1 MSIEGKIGFSLG
13 PLLSIEDL
21 LRCAKMAD
29 QQQNIDSIW
38 IPESWGRESF
48 SSLGAIS
55 QITKNVRLG
64 TSIIG
69 IYSRT
74 PAIIAMA
81 AATLDMLSGNRA
93 IIGLGASTPAIVEN
107 WHGVHFDMPARRMK
121 EYIELVRLMTQGEK
135 VNYSGKFF
143 KINNFKMLHQPQ
155 RKHIP
160 IFMAAVNKK
169 MISIASDLADGILLY
184 LRPFEE
190 LSKIVYELKQAKK
203 GKAFEIACSFIC
215 AVSNK
220 EPQKARERAAVTLA
234 FYVAVGKYYS
244 NFLAENGFKAE
255 VQEIIEEYKKSG
267 AESAAKFV
275 SDKMLSSLAICGSS
289 EECRESLSKFV
300 STGITLPILQFNPLG
315 DPQSSFREML
325 STF

>member
-1 MSIEGKIGFSLG
+1 MSIEEKIGVSLG
-13 PLLSIEDL
+13 PLLSMDEL

-29 QQQNIDSIW
+29 QQQNIDSLW

-74 PAIIAMA
+74 PAITAMA
-81 AATLDMLSGNRA
+81 ATTLDMLSGNR
-93 IIGLGASTPAIVEN
+93 IVIGLGASTPAIVEN

-135 VNYSGKFF
+135 VDYSGKFF
-143 KINNFKMLHQPQ
+143 KIKNFKMLHQPQ

-169 MISIASDLADGILLY
+169 MISITSDLADGILLY

-190 LSKIVYELKQAKK
+190 LNKIAYELKQATK

-220 EPQKARERAAVTLA
+220 EPQKARDRAAVTLA

-267 AESAAKFV
+267 AETAAKFV
-275 SDKMLSSLAICGSS
+275 SDKMLNSLAICGSS

-300 STGITLPILQFNPLG
+300 STGITLPILQFNPVG
-315 DPQSSFREML
+315 DSESSFREML

>member
-1 MSIEGKIGFSLG
+1 MTIEKKIGFSLG
-13 PLLSIEDL
+13 PLLSMDDL

-29 QQQNIDSIW
+29 QQQNIDSLW

-74 PAIIAMA
+74 PAITAMA
-81 AATLDMLSGNRA
+81 ATTLDMLSGNRTV
-93 IIGLGASTPAIVEN
+93 IGLGASTPAIVEN

-121 EYIELVRLMTQGEK
+121 EYIELVRLITQGEK

-143 KINNFKMLHQPQ
+143 KLNNFKMLHQPQ

-169 MISIASDLADGILLY
+169 MISIASDRADGILLY

-190 LSKIVYELKQAKK
+190 LNKIAYGLKQATK

-220 EPQKARERAAVTLA
+220 EPQKARDRAAVTLA

-244 NFLAENGFKAE
+244 NFLAESGFKAE

-289 EECRESLSKFV
+289 EECRDSLSKFV

-325 STF
+325 SIF

>member
-300 STGITLPILQFNPLG
+300 STGITLPILQFNPLR
-315 DPQSSFREML
+315 DSESSFREML

>member
-1 MSIEGKIGFSLG
+1 MSIEEKIGVSLG
-13 PLLSIEDL
+13 PLLSMDDL

-29 QQQNIDSIW
+29 QQQNIDSLW

-74 PAIIAMA
+74 PAITAMA
-81 AATLDMLSGNRA
+81 ATTLDMLSANRTV
-93 IIGLGASTPAIVEN
+93 IGLGVSTPAIVEN

-190 LSKIVYELKQAKK
+190 LNKIAYELKQATK

-220 EPQKARERAAVTLA
+220 EPQKARDRAAVTLA

-267 AESAAKFV
+267 AETAAKFV

-289 EECRESLSKFV
+289 EDCRESLSKFV
-300 STGITLPILQFNPLG
+300 STGITLPILQFNPVG
-315 DPQSSFREML
+315 DSESSFREML

>member
-1 MSIEGKIGFSLG
+1 MSIEEKIGFSLG
-13 PLLSIEDL
+13 PLLSMDDL

-29 QQQNIDSIW
+29 KQQNIDSLW

-74 PAIIAMA
+74 PAITAMA
-81 AATLDMLSGNRA
+81 ATTLDMLSGNRTV
-93 IIGLGASTPAIVEN
+93 IGLGASTPAIVEN

-155 RKHIP
+155 RRHIP
-160 IFMAAVNKK
+160 IFMAAVNKR

-190 LSKIVYELKQAKK
+190 LNKIAYELKQAKK
-203 GKAFEIACSFIC
+203 GKVFEIACSFIC

-220 EPQKARERAAVTLA
+220 EPQKARDRAAVTLA

-267 AESAAKFV
+267 AETAAKFV

-289 EECRESLSKFV
+289 EDCRESLSKFV
-300 STGITLPILQFNPLG
+300 STGITLPILQFNPVG
-315 DPQSSFREML
+315 DSESSFREML

>member
-1 MSIEGKIGFSLG
+1 MSIEEKIGFSLG
-13 PLLSIEDL
+13 PLLSMDDL

-29 QQQNIDSIW
+29 QQQNIDSLW

-74 PAIIAMA
+74 PAITAMA
-81 AATLDMLSGNRA
+81 ATTLDMLSGNRTV
-93 IIGLGASTPAIVEN
+93 IGLGASTPAIVEN

-190 LSKIVYELKQAKK
+190 LNKIAYELKQAKK
-203 GKAFEIACSFIC
+203 GKVFEIACSFIC

-220 EPQKARERAAVTLA
+220 EPQKARDRAAVTLA

-267 AESAAKFV
+267 AETAAKFV

-300 STGITLPILQFNPLG
+300 STGITLPILQFNPVG
-315 DPQSSFREML
+315 DSESSFREML

>member
-1 MSIEGKIGFSLG
+1 MSIKEKIGFSLG
-13 PLLSIEDL
+13 PLLSTDDL

-29 QQQNIDSIW
+29 QHQNIDSLW

-74 PAIIAMA
+74 PAITAMA
-81 AATLDMLSGNRA
+81 ATTLDMLSGNRTV
-93 IIGLGASTPAIVEN
+93 IGLGASTPAIVEN
-107 WHGVHFDMPARRMK
+107 WHGVHFGMPASRMK

-155 RKHIP
+155 RRHIP

-169 MISIASDLADGILLY
+169 MISIACDLADGILLY

-190 LSKIVYELKQAKK
+190 LNKMAYELKQATK
-203 GKAFEIACSFIC
+203 GKTFEIACSFIC

-220 EPQKARERAAVTLA
+220 EPQKARDRAAMTLA

-255 VQEIIEEYKKSG
+255 VQQIIGEYKKSG
-267 AESAAKFV
+267 AERAAKFV
-275 SDKMLSSLAICGSS
+275 SDKMLSSLAVCGSS
-289 EECRESLSKFV
+289 EDCRESLSKFL

-315 DPQSSFREML
+315 DSESSFREML

>member
-1 MSIEGKIGFSLG
+1 
-13 PLLSIEDL
+13 
-21 LRCAKMAD
+21 MAD
-29 QQQNIDSIW
+29 QHQNIDSLW

-74 PAIIAMA
+74 PAITAMA
-81 AATLDMLSGNRA
+81 ATTLDMLSGNRTV
-93 IIGLGASTPAIVEN
+93 IGLGASTPAIVEN
-107 WHGVHFDMPARRMK
+107 WHGVHFGMPASRMK
-121 EYIELVRLMTQGEK
+121 EYVELVRLMTQGEK

-169 MISIASDLADGILLY
+169 MISIACDLADGILLY

-190 LSKIVYELKQAKK
+190 LNKMVYELKQATK

-220 EPQKARERAAVTLA
+220 EPQKARDRAAMTLA

-255 VQEIIEEYKKSG
+255 VQKIIGEYKKSG
-267 AESAAKFV
+267 AERAAKFV
-275 SDKMLSSLAICGSS
+275 SDKMLSSLAVCGSS
-289 EECRESLSKFV
+289 EDCRESLSKFL

-315 DPQSSFREML
+315 DSESSFREML

>member
-1 MSIEGKIGFSLG
+1 MSIEEKIGVSLG
-13 PLLSIEDL
+13 PLLSMDDL

-29 QQQNIDSIW
+29 QQQNIDSLW

-74 PAIIAMA
+74 PAITAMA
-81 AATLDMLSGNRA
+81 ATTLDMLSGNRTV
-93 IIGLGASTPAIVEN
+93 IGLGASTPAIVEN

-155 RKHIP
+155 RRHIP
-160 IFMAAVNKK
+160 IFMAAVNKR

-190 LSKIVYELKQAKK
+190 LNKIAYELKQAKK
-203 GKAFEIACSFIC
+203 GKVFEIACSFIC

-220 EPQKARERAAVTLA
+220 EPQKARDRAAVTLA

-267 AESAAKFV
+267 AETAAKFV

-289 EECRESLSKFV
+289 EDCRESLSKFV
-300 STGITLPILQFNPLG
+300 STGITLPILQFNPVG
-315 DPQSSFREML
+315 DSESSFREML

>member
-1 MSIEGKIGFSLG
+1 MSIEEKIGFSLG
-13 PLLSIEDL
+13 PLLSTDDL

-29 QQQNIDSIW
+29 QQQNIDSLW

-74 PAIIAMA
+74 PAITAMA
-81 AATLDMLSGNRA
+81 ATTLDMLSGNRTVL
-93 IIGLGASTPAIVEN
+93 GLGASTPAIVEN
-107 WHGVHFDMPARRMK
+107 WHGVHFGMPASRMK
-121 EYIELVRLMTQGEK
+121 EYVELVRLMTQGEK

-169 MISIASDLADGILLY
+169 MISIACDLADGILLY

-190 LSKIVYELKQAKK
+190 LNKMVYELKQVTK
-203 GKAFEIACSFIC
+203 GKAFEIACSFVC

-220 EPQKARERAAVTLA
+220 DPQKARDRAAMTLA

-255 VQEIIEEYKKSG
+255 VQKIIGEYKKSG
-267 AESAAKFV
+267 AERAAKFV
-275 SDKMLSSLAICGSS
+275 SDKMLSSLAVCGSS
-289 EECRESLSKFV
+289 EDCRESLSKFL

-315 DPQSSFREML
+315 DSESSFREML

>member
-1 MSIEGKIGFSLG
+1 MSIEEKIGFSLG
-13 PLLSIEDL
+13 PLLSMDDL

-29 QQQNIDSIW
+29 QQQNIDSLW

-74 PAIIAMA
+74 PAITAMA
-81 AATLDMLSGNRA
+81 ATTLDMLSGNRTV
-93 IIGLGASTPAIVEN
+93 IGLGASTPAIVEN

-190 LSKIVYELKQAKK
+190 LNKIAYELKQATK

-220 EPQKARERAAVTLA
+220 EPQKARDRAAGTLA

-315 DPQSSFREML
+315 DSESSFREML

>member
-1 MSIEGKIGFSLG
+1 MNIKEKIGFSLG
-13 PLLSIEDL
+13 PLLSTDDL

-29 QQQNIDSIW
+29 QHQNIDSLW

-55 QITKNVRLG
+55 QITKSVRLG

-74 PAIIAMA
+74 PAITAMA
-81 AATLDMLSGNRA
+81 ATTLDMLSGNRTV
-93 IIGLGASTPAIVEN
+93 IGLGASTPAIVEN
-107 WHGVHFDMPARRMK
+107 WHGVHFDMPASRMK
-121 EYIELVRLMTQGEK
+121 EYVELVRLMTQGEK

-143 KINNFKMLHQPQ
+143 KVNNFKMLHQPQ

-169 MISIASDLADGILLY
+169 MISIACDLADGILLY

-190 LSKIVYELKQAKK
+190 LNKMVYELKQATK

-220 EPQKARERAAVTLA
+220 EPQKARDRAATTLA

-255 VQEIIEEYKKSG
+255 VQKIIGEYKKSG
-267 AESAAKFV
+267 AERAAKFV
-275 SDKMLSSLAICGSS
+275 SDKMLSSLAVCGSS
-289 EECRESLSKFV
+289 EDCRKSLSKFL

-315 DPQSSFREML
+315 DSESSFREML

>member
-1 MSIEGKIGFSLG
+1 MSIEEKIGFSLG
-13 PLLSIEDL
+13 PLLSMDDL

-74 PAIIAMA
+74 PAITAMA
-81 AATLDMLSGNRA
+81 ATTLDMLSGNRTV
-93 IIGLGASTPAIVEN
+93 IGLGASTPAIVEN

-190 LSKIVYELKQAKK
+190 LNKIAYELKQATK

-220 EPQKARERAAVTLA
+220 EPQKARDRAAVTLA

-267 AESAAKFV
+267 AETAAKFV
-275 SDKMLSSLAICGSS
+275 SDKMLNSLAICGSS

-315 DPQSSFREML
+315 DSESSFREML